1 MLPCRGYLGR
11 KREVALGVQ
20 IIGWVVLCCVCA
32 VASPGALAAA
42 GTPTIAGNT
51 LLGVGVKH
59 PFVIFVANNP
69 TLQKSVEAMLAEQR
83 TTDGRYQRASTL
95 RTSSKYD
102 QEVLLTYLRSQGYY
116 AAQIESSLTRGQIGH
131 QIYASDRFK
140 IAQLE
145 FDWPKEV
152 SQPPERIVNLSKGD
166 PMVAQQ
172 VLNSL
177 AAIRRWVAD
186 EHCLRTI
193 DVNYEAVVNHPNKT
207 ASLTFRLKP
216 SPQVVFGK
224 VSYVGHTSIEDSYLD
239 GYLNFKEGECFK
251 PRLLDSTRLSLLQT
265 NLLANA
271 DPMAGEIVAGT
282 VPVRFRLTERKQR
295 SISGSV
301 GYDADVKTKFSVGW
315 EHRNMF
321 GRGEQLSTEL
331 TYSSISQGLEATL
344 TMPHFYSTQQRLTL
358 TGNIAQETTDA
369 YDVYI
374 GEAGA
379 NLKRDLTDKFSVNG
393 GVNLKFSR
401 VKEFESPEDYALL
414 SFPVSIDYS
423 DRNDPLNP
431 TRGWVTGLQVE
442 PFVDLYQTSRRFTRS
457 TIAASTYYTWDKLQ
471 IKPTFAVRMATGV
484 IDGSVLADI
493 PADERFFV
501 GGGGSVRGYR
511 YQSIGEVNSEG
522 NPAGGLS
529 FSEVSFE
536 LRSRFTQSIGVTLF
550 VDGGYAYPTKTPKIG
565 EQFLWGAGIGLR
577 YHTSFAPFRFDIATP
592 LDKREGD
599 SDIQLYI
606 AIGQA
611 F

>member
-1 MLPCRGYLGR
+1 MGAKL
-11 KREVALGVQ
+11 
-20 IIGWVVLCCVCA
+20 IGKVLLYCVCA
-32 VASPGALAAA
+32 VAAPVMAAA
-42 GTPTIAGNT
+42 LGTPTIAGNT

-59 PFVIFVANNP
+59 PFAIFVASNP
-69 TLQKSVEAMLAEQR
+69 ALQTSVETMLADQR
-83 TTDGRYQRASTL
+83 ATDSKYQRASSL
-95 RTSSKYD
+95 RTAFKYD
-102 QEVLLTYLRSQGYY
+102 QDVIRTYLRSQGYY
-116 AAQIESSLTRGQIGH
+116 GAEIESTISNGQIGH
-131 QIYASDRFK
+131 QIFAGERFTLGA
-140 IAQLE
+140 II
-145 FDWPKEV
+145 FDWPSDV
-152 SQPPERIVNLSKGD
+152 SRPPVNIVNLMQGA
-166 PMVAQQ
+166 PLVAEQ
-172 VLNSL
+172 VLDSVN
-177 AAIRRWVAD
+177 AIKRWVAD

-193 DVNYEAVVNHPNKT
+193 DVSYEAIVNHPSKT
-207 ASLTFRLKP
+207 AQLTFKLKP
-216 SPQVVFGK
+216 AALVIFGK
-224 VSYVGHTSIEDSYLD
+224 VTYSGHTSIEDSYLD

-271 DPMAGEIVAGT
+271 DPTSGEIIDDA
-282 VPVRFRLTERKQR
+282 VPVNFRLTERKQR

-301 GYDADVKTKFSVGW
+301 GYDADVKSKFTVGW
-315 EHRNMF
+315 ENRNMF
-321 GRGEQLSTEL
+321 GRGEQLVTEL
-331 TYSSISQGLEATL
+331 AYSSISQGLEGTL
-344 TMPHFYSTQQRLTL
+344 TVPHFYSTQQRLTL
-358 TGNIAQETTDA
+358 TGNIEQETTDA

-374 GEAGA
+374 GEGGA
-379 NLKRDLTDKFSVNG
+379 NLKRELTDKLSVNG

-423 DRNDPLNP
+423 ARNDPLNP

-442 PFVDLYQTSRRFTRS
+442 PFMDLYQTSRRFTRS
-457 TIAASTYYTWDKLQ
+457 TIAASTYYTWDALTV
-471 IKPTFAVRMATGV
+471 KPTFAVRVATGV
-484 IDGSVLADI
+484 IDDSTLADV
-493 PADERFFV
+493 PADERFYV

-511 YQSIGEVNSEG
+511 YQSIGELNSEG

-550 VDGGYAYPTKTPKIG
+550 VDGGYAYPTKTPKMG
-565 EQFLWGAGIGLR
+565 DEFLWGAGIGLR

>member
-1 MLPCRGYLGR
+1 MGR
-11 KREVALGVQ
+11 KREVALGVK
-20 IIGWVVLCCVCA
+20 IIGWMVCCYVCA
-32 VASPGALAAA
+32 VVAPVAFAAA

-69 TLQKSVEAMLAEQR
+69 ALQKSVEAMLAEQR
-83 TTDGRYQRASTL
+83 ATDGKYQRASTL

-102 QEVLLTYLRSQGYY
+102 QDVIRTYLRSQGYY
-116 AAQIESSLTRGQIGH
+116 AAQIESTLNEGQIGH
-131 QIYASDRFK
+131 QIYSGERFN
-140 IAQLE
+140 IAQLH
-145 FDWPKEV
+145 FDWPNEI
-152 SQPPERIVNLSKGD
+152 SQPPASIVKLSSGD
-166 PMVAQQ
+166 PLVAER
-172 VLNSL
+172 VLDSL
-177 AAIRRWVAD
+177 SAIKRWVAD

-193 DVNYEAVVNHPNKT
+193 DVTYEAIVNYPTNT
-207 ASLTFRLKP
+207 AKLTFRLKP
-216 SPQVVFGK
+216 SPQVVFGQI
-224 VSYVGHTSIEDSYLD
+224 SYEGHSSIENSYLD

-271 DPMAGEIVAGT
+271 DPMPGDIVEGA

-301 GYDADVKTKFSVGW
+301 GYDADVKTKFSLGW

-344 TMPHFYSTQQRLTL
+344 TVPHFYSTQQRLTL

-379 NLKRDLTDKFSVNG
+379 NLKRDLTDKLSVNG
-393 GVNLKFSR
+393 GANLKFSR

-431 TRGWVTGLQVE
+431 TRGWATGLQVE

-457 TIAASTYYTWDKLQ
+457 TIAASTYYTWEKLS

-484 IDGSVLADI
+484 IDDSPLADV
-493 PADERFFV
+493 PADERFYV

-511 YQSIGEVNSEG
+511 YQSIGETNSEG

-536 LRSRFTQSIGVTLF
+536 LRSRFTNSIGVTLF
-550 VDGGYAYPTKTPKIG
+550 MDGGYAYPTKTPKIG
-565 EQFLWGAGIGLR
+565 DEFLWGAGIGLR

-599 SDIQLYI
+599 RDIQLYI
-606 AIGQA
+606 AIGQS